1 MDITQAICS
10 PLRFIDLLHQDA
22 TQEETSQG
30 ESLKVEESISRSFR
44 SLLINDDSVY
54 QIPSITHPLTSPES
68 LPRESLVRFRCMI
81 QDTGLGPELYSS
93 QDSAGRCMMYRES
106 NSCSNVDPV
115 DTYNHGMLSERELY
129 YGVEIPG
136 EASWVQ
142 SALDGSPER
151 GLEYAINK
159 LDMVGNEA
167 EPEGFHKADVS
178 TLEGTRDKYPI
189 RGKKHVGALLKIYD
203 PSDNQLIKTSDVI
216 EVIGILDWTP
226 FLSENHHENL
236 VTGQTNG
243 NNLSATSSIP
253 CVHVVFCRT
262 PPLPLLEIPNQQ
274 AERRIII
281 DRLLNYLSN
290 RVFKGDDLA
299 AQYLLASI
307 AAKIHTRLNGFTI
320 GALPLNLI
328 YQDDSDSASC
338 LSEVLS
344 SILPRSLMIPLTIV
358 SLNQAPLFPVSNE
371 SSLHSGPLQLS
382 PDTTLVIDSRKMSE
396 GQLNSMGIKNISA
409 LKKVVNDGKL
419 MYSFPYSTFEFDV
432 EIGIVTLSE
441 GCKTFLE
448 GFWPLPIH
456 HPKSHDATPCSE
468 PTAEEL
474 SIWRGLIQDMR
485 KRPII
490 IPESLSSEIQ
500 EAFVSIRKTATT
512 LTDADKAMSQE
523 DLSQRLQLARLLGL
537 RLGKDEVD
545 LDDWQQA
552 CKLEKLRKIRLSTK

>member
-1 MDITQAICS
+1 
-10 PLRFIDLLHQDA
+10 
-22 TQEETSQG
+22 
-30 ESLKVEESISRSFR
+30 
-44 SLLINDDSVY
+44 
-54 QIPSITHPLTSPES
+54 
-68 LPRESLVRFRCMI
+68 
-81 QDTGLGPELYSS
+81 
-93 QDSAGRCMMYRES
+93 MMYRES

-115 DTYNHGMLSERELY
+115 DNYNHGMLSERELY

-236 VTGQTNG
+236 VTGQTND
-243 NNLSATSSIP
+243 NTLSATSSIP

-274 AERRIII
+274 AERKIII

-456 HPKSHDATPCSE
+456 HSKSHDASPCSE